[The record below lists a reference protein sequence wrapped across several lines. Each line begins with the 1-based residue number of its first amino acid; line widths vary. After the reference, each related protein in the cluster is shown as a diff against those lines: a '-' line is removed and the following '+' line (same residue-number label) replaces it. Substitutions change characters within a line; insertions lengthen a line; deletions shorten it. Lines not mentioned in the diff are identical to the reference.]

1 MLVLTRKSHESIKLG
16 EDITI
21 TIVELKGNSVR
32 IGIEAPAHM
41 RIYRKELYE
50 KIRSEN
56 ILSAG
61 LVMDDVNRISEAL
74 RKK

>member
-21 TIVELKGNSVR
+21 TIVEVKGNSVR
-32 IGIEAPAHM
+32 IGIEAPPHL
-41 RIYRKELYE
+41 RIYRKELYD

-61 LVMDDVNRISEAL
+61 LVIDDVNRINEFL
-74 RKK
+74 KNK